1 MKYKIGSRVAVPSL
15 DYSEGTIV
23 KIIPNETNK
32 YVIEF
37 DEKYLR
43 TCGYSE
49 DEIINLYVDY
59 DKYKILNLKDVCDYL
74 EIITNKVNEL
84 IDLIYNI
91 DNNK

>member
-1 MKYKIGSRVAVPSL
+1 MKYKIGSKVAVLSL
-15 DYSEGTIV
+15 DYAKGTIV

-32 YVIEF
+32 YVIKF
-37 DEKYLR
+37 DEKYLSA
-43 TCGYSE
+43 CGYSE

-59 DKYKILNLKDVCDYL
+59 DKYKILNLKDVCDCL
-74 EIITNKVNEL
+74 EIITNKINEL